1 MQLILAAIG
10 RLKKGPEQDLV
21 ARYGDRLTK
30 AGKAIGITQVKTIE
44 IVESRADSAAAR
56 KRDEAQSIL
65 SRLPDNCTI
74 FAFDERGKSPN
85 SRQFAQLIN
94 RELEDGSSSLA
105 LIIGGPDGLDASLTE
120 RADQLVSFG
129 SATFPHQLV
138 RVLVLEQVYRAT
150 TILTNHPYH
159 RD

>member
-21 ARYGDRLTK
+21 ARYSDRLTR
-30 AGKAIGITQVKTIE
+30 AGKAIGITQFKTIE
-44 IVESRADSAAAR
+44 IVESRASSADAR

-65 SRLPDNCTI
+65 SRLPDNCAI

-85 SRQFAQLIN
+85 SRQFAQLVS
-94 RELEDGSSSLA
+94 RELESGSPSLA
-105 LIIGGPDGLDASLTE
+105 LIIGGPDGLDSSVKDRAS
-120 RADQLVSFG
+120 QLMSFG

>member
-74 FAFDERGKSPN
+74 FAFDERGKSPD
-85 SRQFAQLIN
+85 SRQFARLIN
-94 RELEDGSSSLA
+94 RELEGGSSSLA

-120 RADQLVSFG
+120 RADKLVSFG

-138 RVLVLEQVYRAT
+138 RVLVLEQIYRAT

>member
-21 ARYGDRLTK
+21 ARYADRLAK
-30 AGKAIGITQVKTIE
+30 AGKAIGITQFKTIE
-44 IVESRADSAAAR
+44 IVESRAGSAEAR
-56 KRDEAQSIL
+56 KREEAQNIL
-65 SRLPDNCTI
+65 SRLPDSCSI

-85 SRQFAQLIN
+85 SRQFAQLVN
-94 RELEDGSSSLA
+94 RELESGSSCLA
-105 LIIGGPDGLDASLTE
+105 LIIGGPDGLDASLRD